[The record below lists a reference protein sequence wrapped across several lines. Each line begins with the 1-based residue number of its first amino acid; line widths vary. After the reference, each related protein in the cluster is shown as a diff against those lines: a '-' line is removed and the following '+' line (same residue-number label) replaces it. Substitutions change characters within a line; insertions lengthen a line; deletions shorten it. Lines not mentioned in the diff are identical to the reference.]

1 MNLPQDLKYTKTHEW
16 MKMEGDTAIIG
27 ITDYAQ
33 EQLTDIIFADLPAT
47 GSHYDAGAEVGSLES
62 VKAVGYNYT
71 PIAGTLTEVNEAL
84 KGQPEKLNQDPY
96 ANWLF
101 KIKPEDPQ
109 KTVDLMS
116 AEEYKAFLDT
126 LG

>member
-1 MNLPQDLKYTKTHEW
+1 MNTPEDLKYSKTHEW
-16 MKMEGDTAIIG
+16 LKIEGDTATIG

-33 EQLTDIIFADLPAT
+33 HQLTDIIFADLPAT
-47 GSHYDAGAEVGSLES
+47 GAHYDAGAEVGSVES

-71 PIAGTLTEVNEAL
+71 PIAGTLTAVNEDL
-84 KGQPEKLNQDPY
+84 KRTPELLNTDPY
-96 ANWLF
+96 GAWLF
-101 KIKPEDPQ
+101 KLKVDEPQ

-116 AEEYKAFLDT
+116 AEEYNAYTET